1 MTNKQKKI
9 KREKIKLK
17 NINVAISQVTRD
29 RLIAICSHYDNHV
42 TISQLV
48 DIFLNESL
56 DIMELEIQNRN
67 KQEN

>member
-17 NINVAISQVTRD
+17 NINVAISQTTKK
-29 RLIAICSHYDNHV
+29 RLLYICSHYDNHV

-56 DIMELEIQNRN
+56 DIMELEIKNRN
-67 KQEN
+67 NI

>member
-9 KREKIKLK
+9 KRKKIQLK

-29 RLIAICSHYDNHV
+29 RLISICSHYDNQV

-67 KQEN
+67 KIEG

>member
-17 NINVAISQVTRD
+17 NINVSISQTTKK
-29 RLIAICSHYDNHV
+29 RLLDICSHYDNHV

-56 DIMELEIQNRN
+56 DIMELEIKNRN
-67 KQEN
+67 